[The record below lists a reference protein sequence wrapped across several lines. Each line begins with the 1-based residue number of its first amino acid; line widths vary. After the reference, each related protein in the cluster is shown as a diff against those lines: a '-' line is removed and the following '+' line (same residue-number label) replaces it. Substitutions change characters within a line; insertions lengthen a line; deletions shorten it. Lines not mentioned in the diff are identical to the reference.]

1 MKKDRKRIM
10 FVNPVSLFC
19 IICMIP
25 VTLVPI
31 IVFEIEAFKA
41 SSQPYELVLFS
52 IILLTVCNIPNFYM
66 GYKRWYSFFVYDS
79 KGIKKGKQFIP
90 WENVCV
96 TMYDGG
102 RSVAREPNNACLFY
116 LSDHYVTREEIA
128 YGEKRGGMFFIVT
141 EKRLK
146 KIFEYYDK
154 QVNIIC
160 RMNRNSYL
168 TSLVISHNLHWDKP
182 SNTEK

>member
-1 MKKDRKRIM
+1 MKKDKKRIM
-10 FVNPVSLFC
+10 FVNPRAWIAIIAAIPSLSFTVVALAYFFSE
-19 IICMIP
+19 P
-25 VTLVPI
+25 QPLEEWLFLVVII
-31 IVFEIEAFKA
+31 IVINLPVIYF
-41 SSQPYELVLFS
+41 
-52 IILLTVCNIPNFYM
+52 
-66 GYKRWYSFFVYDS
+66 WYIRAYCFFVYDS
-79 KGIKKGKQFIP
+79 KGIKRRKQFIP
-90 WENVCV
+90 WENVCI
-96 TMYDGG
+96 TMYDKG
-102 RSVAREPNNACLFY
+102 RAAPDREPNNACFFY
-116 LSDHYVTREEIA
+116 LSDHYATREEIT
-128 YGEKRGGMFFIVT
+128 YGEMHGGMFFGVT

>member
-1 MKKDRKRIM
+1 MKKDKKRIM
-10 FVNPVSLFC
+10 FVNPCSLFA
-19 IICMIP
+19 
-25 VTLVPI
+25 I
-31 IVFEIEAFKA
+31 IVTTPLTMATTIIVAKDLFIGPPSLDSFVTGMLL
-41 SSQPYELVLFS
+41 LVMFNLPN
-52 IILLTVCNIPNFYM
+52 LLLW
-66 GYKRWYSFFVYDS
+66 YKRVFCFFVYDS
-79 KGIKKGKQFIP
+79 KGIKKGKQLIP
-90 WENVCV
+90 WENVCI

-102 RSVAREPNNACLFY
+102 QSIFREPNTACLFY

-128 YGEKRGGMFFIVT
+128 YGETHGGMFFIVT
-141 EKRLK
+141 DKRLK
-146 KIFEYYDK
+146 KIFKYYDK

>member
-1 MKKDRKRIM
+1 MKKDRKRLM
-10 FVNPVSLFC
+10 FVNPRAWIAIIAAIPSLSFTVVALTYFFSK
-19 IICMIP
+19 P
-25 VTLVPI
+25 QPLEEWLFLVVII
-31 IVFEIEAFKA
+31 IVINLPVIYF
-41 SSQPYELVLFS
+41 
-52 IILLTVCNIPNFYM
+52 
-66 GYKRWYSFFVYDS
+66 WYIRAYCFFVYDS
-79 KGIKKGKQFIP
+79 NGIKKKGKQFIP
-90 WENVCV
+90 WENVCI

-102 RSVAREPNNACLFY
+102 QSIFREPNTACLFY

-128 YGEKRGGMFFIVT
+128 YGETHGGMFFIVT
-141 EKRLK
+141 DKRLK
-146 KIFEYYDK
+146 KIFKYYDK

>member
-1 MKKDRKRIM
+1 
-10 FVNPVSLFC
+10 
-19 IICMIP
+19 
-25 VTLVPI
+25 
-31 IVFEIEAFKA
+31 
-41 SSQPYELVLFS
+41 
-52 IILLTVCNIPNFYM
+52 
-66 GYKRWYSFFVYDS
+66 
-79 KGIKKGKQFIP
+79 
-90 WENVCV
+90 
-96 TMYDGG
+96 MYDKG
-102 RSVAREPNNACLFY
+102 RAAPYREPNNACFFY
-116 LSDHYVTREEIA
+116 LSDHYATREEISH
-128 YGEKRGGMFFIVT
+128 GEMHGGMFFGVT